1 MRAFFCSSH
10 VCHPSLNPSEFSCYY
25 FEQRWMEQHFPSHT
39 ICRKAGQGWPEL
51 WSSSREVSRVTPGM
65 NVLLFSLVSGQI
77 QFPCCCS
84 GYKKKNPQVIDN
96 SSACSWSLVK
106 HTMAATE
113 VIPPILLCWP
123 MTSEADVGG
132 TAREAEPSHQY
143 SIPCC
148 CHVTDGSRG
157 AVWHNGVWHG
167 SVYEGKVCH
176 WIPPYGKN
184 CTHWHSSTL
193 DERDGDRTVAVSAV
207 RQWVVRFSSDSGAL
221 LMVQIFCKWG
231 VMQALVHRWQK
242 CTSNGDDYVEE

>member
-1 MRAFFCSSH
+1 MF
-10 VCHPSLNPSEFSCYY
+10 VTLPWTLLNSLVITLSKDGWNSISPATQFAEK
-25 FEQRWMEQHFPSHT
+25 QV
-39 ICRKAGQGWPEL
+39 KAGLNSGAALGRSVESLQEWMY
-51 WSSSREVSRVTPGM
+51 SSSVWF
-65 NVLLFSLVSGQI
+65 LAKFSFLAVAQAT
-77 QFPCCCS
+77 
-84 GYKKKNPQVIDN
+84 KKNPQVIDN

-176 WIPPYGKN
+176 WIPSWGKN
-184 CTHWHSSTL
+184 GNH
-193 DERDGDRTVAVSAV
+193 
-207 RQWVVRFSSDSGAL
+207 
-221 LMVQIFCKWG
+221 
-231 VMQALVHRWQK
+231 
-242 CTSNGDDYVEE
+242 